1 MSTPAA
7 AGPALETSG
16 LSKSYPTGAL
26 HRGRRPALEELTLS
40 VSRGEV
46 FGYLGPNGAGK
57 TTTLKLLLGLLRAD
71 RGSARVLGV
80 PHTERAW
87 RYRAGYLPENP
98 YLYDYLTPQ
107 EYLDYA
113 GRLFGM
119 PSAERRERSRQVL
132 QRVGLAE
139 SARVPMRR
147 FSKGMLQ
154 RAGLA
159 QALLNDPELVFL
171 DEPMS
176 GLDPIGRHMV
186 KEVILDLRSRGRTV
200 FFSTHILSDAESLC
214 DRVALLRDGRLVTV
228 GRLDARSAARAQG
241 PPCARR
247 EVGPRGGREIAGP
260 GGGGDPA
267 GRRPRPLRAA
277 HPRVARGLLRP
288 ADGSAGHRPSVGDG
302 VKRVLAV
309 AANTYRETVRER
321 VLYNLVLFAVLM
333 TVSGLLMKQLS
344 IRQDERIIK
353 DIGLAAMELFGTLI
367 AVFMGVGLVSKEIER
382 RSLYPL
388 LAKPLGRSE
397 FILGKFAGLGF
408 TLLVNVAV
416 MTAGLYLTLA
426 ATHAAFDPNLLKAVY
441 TLFLA
446 LLLVVALAL
455 LFSALSSSMLA
466 AVGTVI
472 LVVAG
477 HFSDIIRNMRQVAPG
492 TPDWLAQALYY
503 ALPNFRSFDL
513 KSRVVHFDPVAFSD
527 LGWITLYAAA
537 YVGVVLGLALTVFRS
552 RDLL

>member
-26 HRGRRPALEELTLS
+26 HRGRRPALEELTLT

-71 RGSARVLGV
+71 RGTARVLGV
-80 PHTERAW
+80 PHTERSW
-87 RYRAGYLPENP
+87 RHRAGYLPENP

-119 PSAERRERSRQVL
+119 PAAERRERSGQVL

-186 KEVILDLRSRGRTV
+186 KEIILEQRSRGRTV

-214 DRVALLRDGRLVTV
+214 DRVALLRDGRLVTI
-228 GRLDARSAARAQG
+228 GRLDEILRIDVSHLELLASGVDAGVLDRLPGLKARRVLGERWSLEVQENALGAAASAVQQAGGRILSVQPVRESLEDYFVRHMGAPAAAR
-241 PPCARR
+241 PW
-247 EVGPRGGREIAGP
+247 
-260 GGGGDPA
+260 
-267 GRRPRPLRAA
+267 
-277 HPRVARGLLRP
+277 
-288 ADGSAGHRPSVGDG
+288 
-302 VKRVLAV
+302 
-309 AANTYRETVRER
+309 ET
-321 VLYNLVLFAVLM
+321 A
-333 TVSGLLMKQLS
+333 
-344 IRQDERIIK
+344 
-353 DIGLAAMELFGTLI
+353 
-367 AVFMGVGLVSKEIER
+367 
-382 RSLYPL
+382 
-388 LAKPLGRSE
+388 
-397 FILGKFAGLGF
+397 
-408 TLLVNVAV
+408 
-416 MTAGLYLTLA
+416 
-426 ATHAAFDPNLLKAVY
+426 
-441 TLFLA
+441 
-446 LLLVVALAL
+446 
-455 LFSALSSSMLA
+455 
-466 AVGTVI
+466 
-472 LVVAG
+472 
-477 HFSDIIRNMRQVAPG
+477 
-492 TPDWLAQALYY
+492 
-503 ALPNFRSFDL
+503 
-513 KSRVVHFDPVAFSD
+513 
-527 LGWITLYAAA
+527 
-537 YVGVVLGLALTVFRS
+537 
-552 RDLL
+552 